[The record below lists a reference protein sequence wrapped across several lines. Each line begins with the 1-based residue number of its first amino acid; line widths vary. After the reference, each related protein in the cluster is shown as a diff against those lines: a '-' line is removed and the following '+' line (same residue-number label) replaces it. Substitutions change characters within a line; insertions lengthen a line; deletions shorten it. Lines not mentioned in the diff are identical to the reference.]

1 MTRRRAEPRCLA
13 FALLAWAALAQAQGT
28 GGRGGVFAV
37 SPRLSATQTL
47 TDNLQLSE
55 RDKDAAVITTV
66 SPGVSISSR
75 TGVLQGS
82 LDYAMNGILYSK
94 TDQPSRVQNALSAT
108 GRASLVPEAL
118 LVDMQASIG
127 QQNVS
132 AFGLQSAPSLDG
144 PGGQGG
150 RSSLANSNQ
159 RETLNYSISP
169 LLQGRLGGLASYALR
184 GEFTGSDA
192 RGSELGDS
200 RGRGVSL
207 QVDQSGARALAWW
220 LQLNARE
227 TTSAGGANS
236 VANPRTSSLRLGANY
251 RPDPDWVFSA
261 NAGQERSNYLG
272 NAQQSGTTAGAT
284 ASWSPSARTRLG
296 LDWQRHAY
304 GNSHGI
310 SLEHRLARS
319 VLRYSDQQSTVV
331 GNTGS
336 AGGARSNYDQFF
348 LLFASQE
355 PDPVKRD
362 TLVRA
367 YLQSQG
373 LSPDAVV
380 AGGFLSTGPSRLR
393 SQQLAVTLQG
403 VRASLT
409 GQFSRS
415 VSGRLGSNVNQGSLA
430 DSATIEQRSM
440 SLSASY
446 QLSATSGL
454 TLIATR
460 QEVAGDTSR
469 QSTQLTS
476 YFANWT
482 ARLGNQLSAQL
493 GARHSRFAGVTSYT
507 ENAMLLTL
515 TQQF

>member
-28 GGRGGVFAV
+28 GGRGGVFSV

-47 TDNLQLSE
+47 TDNLQLAE
-55 RDKDAAVITTV
+55 RDKDAALITTV
-66 SPGVSISSR
+66 SPGVSITSR
-75 TGVLQGS
+75 TGALRGN
-82 LDYAMNGILYSK
+82 LDYAMNGILYTK

-108 GRASLVPEAL
+108 ARAELMADAL
-118 LVDMQASIG
+118 FLDMRASIG

-144 PGGQGG
+144 QGGQGG
-150 RSSLANSNQ
+150 LSSLANSNQ
-159 RETLNYSISP
+159 RETLTYSVSP
-169 LLQGRLGGLASYALR
+169 MLKGNVGGLASYVLR

-200 RGRGVSL
+200 RGRGASL
-207 QVDQSGARALAWW
+207 QVDQLGARSFAWW
-220 LQLNARE
+220 LQLSTRE
-227 TTSAGGANS
+227 TSSSGSASA
-236 VANPRTSSLRLGANY
+236 PRSTSLRLGANY

-272 NAQQSGTTAGAT
+272 NAQSSGTTAGAN
-284 ASWSPSARTRLG
+284 ASWTPSTRTRIV
-296 LDWQRHAY
+296 LDLQRHAY
-304 GNSHGI
+304 GNSHGLT
-310 SLEHRLARS
+310 LEHRLARS
-319 VLRYSDQQSTVV
+319 VWRYSDQQSTVV

-373 LSPDAVV
+373 LSADAPV

-393 SQQLAVTLQG
+393 NQQLAVTLQG

-409 GQFSRS
+409 GQFNRS

-430 DSATIEQRSM
+430 DSSKIEQRSM

-446 QLSATSGL
+446 RLGATSGL

-460 QEVAGDTSR
+460 QESAGDTSR

-482 ARLGNQLSAQL
+482 ARLGNQLAAQL
-493 GARHSRFAGVTSYT
+493 GARHSRFEGVTRYT
-507 ENAMLLTL
+507 ENAVLLTL